1 MYYRFLAFIVQ
12 NDVWILFLCILAILW
27 YLAQF
32 LRSQRELSQ
41 SMFYMERD
49 RAFGARGIAI
59 VYLFIFISIAG
70 GVIFVNTNLREG
82 IPAVYLEPPTPTPD
96 LIATRLATP
105 EIAQQVT
112 PLASFPTSTPLVAPT
127 ATLRDP
133 STANI
138 EPIQVTPTRP
148 PTMEVEPLI
157 EGCTGSV
164 LITEPLTGETL
175 LGGVSLFGTADAVD
189 FGYYKLEIIG
199 PHTLDQWQFLSG
211 SISADSVNNGYLG
224 GADLSTWETG
234 IYQLRLT
241 VIDAANSEVG
251 ICLIQVGVIGVSVEP
266 SEEG

>member
-12 NDVWILFLCILAILW
+12 NDVWILFLCILAIIW

-49 RAFGARGIAI
+49 RASGARGTAI
-59 VYLFIFISIAG
+59 VYLLIFMGIAG
-70 GVIFVNTNLREG
+70 GVVYINTQLRDD
-82 IPAVYLEPPTPTPD
+82 IPAIYLEPPTPTPD

-105 EIAQQVT
+105 DAAQLVT
-112 PLASFPTSTPLVAPT
+112 PLAQFPTSTPLVAPT

-138 EPIQVTPTRP
+138 DPIQVTPTRP
-148 PTMEVEPLI
+148 LALEVEPLI

-164 LITEPLTGETL
+164 YITEPVSGATL

-189 FGYYKLEIIG
+189 FNYYKLEILG
-199 PHTLDQWQFLSG
+199 PQTFDQWQFLAG
-211 SISADSVNNGYLG
+211 AISAESVNNAYLG

-241 VIDAANSEVG
+241 VVDSANSEVG
-251 ICLIQVGVIGVSVEP
+251 VCLIQVGVIGVSADD
-266 SEEG
+266 SS